1 MRHLAFPKSL
11 NQGLGLWAPRDDG
24 GAEKSLERKLA
35 ALRAALL
42 NPMPYVG
49 RLARKLRCD
58 AIVLKPTIPRSIA
71 KTSERDFWEE
81 RIAAAEEA
89 RCRSANTGAGVAS
102 PHELR
107 ACENENRRQPR
118 PSAPPHARRMISAN
132 LPGR

>member
-1 MRHLAFPKSL
+1 VFAAGEAHDQGLRHLAFPKSL
-11 NQGLGLWAPRDDG
+11 DQGLGLWAPRDDG
-24 GAEKSLERKLA
+24 GAEQSLERKLA

-49 RLARKLRCD
+49 RLARKLRSD

-89 RCRSANTGAGVAS
+89 RLPLGEYWRG
-102 PHELR
+102 
-107 ACENENRRQPR
+107 RRD
-118 PSAPPHARRMISAN
+118 SS
-132 LPGR
+132 